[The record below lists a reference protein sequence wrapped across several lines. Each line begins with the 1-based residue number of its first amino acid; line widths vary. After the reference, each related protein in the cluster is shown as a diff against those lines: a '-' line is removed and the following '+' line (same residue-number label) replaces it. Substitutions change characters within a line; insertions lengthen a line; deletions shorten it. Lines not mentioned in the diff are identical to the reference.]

1 MFSVIQQC
9 YSWFNVLKTNPKL
22 LSDNI
27 QKISEYKKNSP
38 IARTISEQYTNID
51 FMQSFLMSLFN
62 DLRKS
67 RE

>member
-9 YSWFNVLKTNPKL
+9 YSWFNVLKANPKL

-27 QKISEYKKNSP
+27 QKISEHKKKSP

-51 FMQSFLMSLFN
+51 FMQSFF
-62 DLRKS
+62 
-67 RE
+67 

>member
-9 YSWFNVLKTNPKL
+9 YSWFNVLKANPKL

-27 QKISEYKKNSP
+27 QKISEHKKKSP